1 MAAHSVLPFTG
12 KGLLMPIKIQV
23 LNNILQINDS
33 YASENQRVFEE
44 NNAFAVNMMS
54 SPGSGKTTLL
64 ERTLERLDPSRIAII
79 EGDMQTTKDA
89 ERLERFGCQI
99 VQISTGSACHLDGK
113 MIHDAI
119 RDLDLRGIRLLVI
132 ENVGNL
138 VCPAEFRVGE
148 HAKVVVLSVTEGED
162 KPLKYPLMFRE
173 ASLCVLNK
181 IDLLPYLDF
190 SLEEARENALQINPQ
205 LEFMPISC
213 KTGEGLDAWTDW
225 VRGKMKA

>member
-1 MAAHSVLPFTG
+1 
-12 KGLLMPIKIQV
+12 MPIKIQV
-23 LNNILQINDS
+23 LNNILEMNDS
-33 YASENQRVFEE
+33 YAAENRRIFEE
-44 NNAFAVNMMS
+44 HDSFAINMMS

-64 ERTLERLDPSRIAII
+64 ERTLERIDPSQVAII

-99 VQISTGSACHLDGK
+99 LQISTGNACHLDGK
-113 MIHDAI
+113 MIHDAAKA
-119 RDLDLRGIRLLVI
+119 LDLKGIRLLVI

-148 HAKVVVLSVTEGED
+148 DAKVVVLSVTEGED

-173 ASLCVLNK
+173 AEVCVLNK
-181 IDLLPYLDF
+181 IDLLPHLDF

-205 LEFMPISC
+205 LKFLETSC
-213 KTGEGLDAWTDW
+213 KTGEGLEAWTDW
-225 VRGKMKA
+225 LTSRMKG

>member
-1 MAAHSVLPFTG
+1 
-12 KGLLMPIKIQV
+12 MPIKIQV

-33 YASENQRVFEE
+33 YASENQRVFDE

-119 RDLDLRGIRLLVI
+119 RDLDMRGIRLLVI

-173 ASLCVLNK
+173 ASLCLLNK

>member
-1 MAAHSVLPFTG
+1 MA
-12 KGLLMPIKIQV
+12 IKIQV
-23 LNNILQINDS
+23 LNNILEINEN
-33 YASENQRVFEE
+33 YAAENKRIFQE
-44 NNAFAVNMMS
+44 NNMYALNLMS

-64 ERTLERLDPSRIAII
+64 EKTLENLDPSTVAVI

-89 ERLERFGCQI
+89 ERLERFGVPI
-99 VQISTGSACHLDGK
+99 VQINTGNACHLDGK
-113 MIHDAI
+113 MINDALNDM
-119 RDLDLRGIRLLVI
+119 DLKSTRLMVI

-173 ASLCVLNK
+173 SSLCIFNK

-190 SLEEARENALQINPQ
+190 SIDEARENARQINPQ
-205 LEFMPISC
+205 LEFISLSC
-213 KTGEGLDAWTDW
+213 RSGEGFEKWLDWLQARMNT
-225 VRGKMKA
+225 

>member
-1 MAAHSVLPFTG
+1 
-12 KGLLMPIKIQV
+12 MPIKIQV
-23 LNNILQINDS
+23 LNNILEINES
-33 YASENQRVFEE
+33 YAAENKRVFDE
-44 NNAFAVNMMS
+44 NNSFVMNMMS

-64 ERTLERLDPSRIAII
+64 ERTMERMDPSHIAII

-99 VQISTGSACHLDGK
+99 VQISTGNACHLDGK
-113 MIHDAI
+113 MIHDALK
-119 RDLDLRGIRLLVI
+119 DLDLGEVRLLVI

-173 ASLCVLNK
+173 ASLCIFNK

-190 SLEEARENALQINPQ
+190 SLEEARDNARQINPQ
-205 LEFMPISC
+205 LDFLSISC
-213 KTGEGLDAWTDW
+213 KTGQGLEEWTDW
-225 VRGKMKA
+225 LQSKMKGS

>member
-1 MAAHSVLPFTG
+1 
-12 KGLLMPIKIQV
+12 MPIKIQV
-23 LNNILQINDS
+23 LDNILQMNDS
-33 YASENQRVFEE
+33 YAAENKRIFEE
-44 NNAFAVNMMS
+44 NNSFSINMMS

-64 ERTLERLDPSRIAII
+64 ERTLERIDPAQVAII

-99 VQISTGSACHLDGK
+99 LQISTGNACHLDGK
-113 MIHDAI
+113 MIHDAAKE
-119 RDLDLRGIRLLVI
+119 LDLKGIRLLVI

-148 HAKVVVLSVTEGED
+148 DAKVVVLSVTEGED

-173 ASLCVLNK
+173 AQVCILNK
-181 IDLLPYLDF
+181 VDLLPHLDF

-205 LEFMPISC
+205 LKFIETSC
-213 KTGEGLDAWTDW
+213 KTGEGLDEWTDW
-225 VRGKMKA
+225 LNSKMKG

>member
-213 KTGEGLDAWTDW
+213 KTGEGLDVWTDW
-225 VRGKMKA
+225 VRGRMKA

>member
-1 MAAHSVLPFTG
+1 
-12 KGLLMPIKIQV
+12 MPIKIQV
-23 LNNILQINDS
+23 LNNILEINES
-33 YASENQRVFEE
+33 YAAENKRVFDE
-44 NNAFAVNMMS
+44 NNSFVMNMMS

-64 ERTLERLDPSRIAII
+64 ERTMERMDPSHIAII

-99 VQISTGSACHLDGK
+99 VQISTGNACHLDGK
-113 MIHDAI
+113 MISDALK
-119 RDLDLRGIRLLVI
+119 DLDLSEVRLLVI

-173 ASLCVLNK
+173 ASLCIFNK

-190 SLEEARENALQINPQ
+190 SLEEARDNARQINPQ
-205 LEFMPISC
+205 LDFLSISC
-213 KTGEGLDAWTDW
+213 KTGQGLEEWTDW
-225 VRGKMKA
+225 LQSKMKGS

>member
-1 MAAHSVLPFTG
+1 
-12 KGLLMPIKIQV
+12 MPIKIQV
-23 LNNILQINDS
+23 LNNILEMNDS
-33 YASENQRVFEE
+33 YAAENKRVFEA
-44 NNAFAVNMMS
+44 NSSFAVNMMS

-64 ERTLERLDPSRIAII
+64 ERTLERLDPSRVAII

-99 VQISTGSACHLDGK
+99 LQISTGNACHLDGK
-113 MIHDAI
+113 MIHDAAKE
-119 RDLDLRGIRLLVI
+119 LDLKGVRLLVI

-148 HAKVVVLSVTEGED
+148 DAKVVVLSVTEGED

-173 ASLCVLNK
+173 AAICIFNK

-190 SLEEARENALQINPQ
+190 SLDEARENARQINPQ
-205 LEFMPISC
+205 LKFLEISC
-213 KTGEGLDAWTDW
+213 KTGEGLEEWTDW
-225 VRGKMKA
+225 LKGKMKG

>member
-1 MAAHSVLPFTG
+1 MILPAG
-12 KGLLMPIKIQV
+12 KECAMPIKIQV
-23 LNNILQINDS
+23 LNNILEMNDS
-33 YASENQRVFEE
+33 YAAENRRIFEA
-44 NNAFAVNMMS
+44 NNSFAMNMMS

-64 ERTLERLDPSRIAII
+64 ERTLERLDPSRVAII

-99 VQISTGSACHLDGK
+99 VQISTGNACHLDGK
-113 MIHDAI
+113 MIHDALA
-119 RDLDLRGIRLLVI
+119 DLDLSDVRLLVI

-148 HAKVVVLSVTEGED
+148 DSKIVVLSVTEGED

-173 ASLCVLNK
+173 AAICIFNK

-190 SLEEARENALQINPQ
+190 SLDEARENARQINPQ
-205 LEFMPISC
+205 LEFLEISG
-213 KTGEGLDAWTDW
+213 KTGEGLEEWTDW
-225 VRGKMKA
+225 LKSKMKG

>member
-1 MAAHSVLPFTG
+1 
-12 KGLLMPIKIQV
+12 MPIKIQV
-23 LNNILQINDS
+23 LNNILQINDA
-33 YASENQRVFEE
+33 YAVENQRVFDESK
-44 NNAFAVNMMS
+44 AFAVNMMS

-99 VQISTGSACHLDGK
+99 VQISTGNACHLDGK

-119 RDLDLRGIRLLVI
+119 KDLDLAGIRLLVI

-190 SLEEARENALQINPQ
+190 SLDEARENALQINPQ

-213 KTGEGLDAWTDW
+213 KTGEGLDVWTAW
-225 VRGKMKA
+225 VRAKMKA